1 MPDDVEERQV
11 AVMKTAR
18 VVEPNKS
25 LEEDGAL
32 SECCSARRTGARELK
47 VCGWL
52 GAWTDDVEAKN
63 GTSGVQTK

>member
-32 SECCSARRTGARELK
+32 IECCSARRTEAREPK
-47 VCGWL
+47 VCGWI
-52 GAWTDDVEAKN
+52 GA
-63 GTSGVQTK
+63 